1 MSVPVITEIRIL
13 LIEDDD
19 ALRTAI
25 ERGLRLEGYAVTPAD
40 DGREALRLLEEHGC
54 AYDVVICDYSMPGLT
69 GGETVN
75 GIRRR
80 CPEQIVVYVSG
91 FSSFPED
98 LKAHEAFLQ
107 KPVELD
113 VLVAEIRRLT
123 QERVTLPP
131 GEP

>member
-1 MSVPVITEIRIL
+1 MTIPAITEIRIL
-13 LIEDDD
+13 LVEDDD
-19 ALRTAI
+19 SLRTAI
-25 ERGLRLEGYAVTPAD
+25 ERGLRQEGYAVTPAY
-40 DGREALRLLEEHGC
+40 DGEEALRLLEDHGC

-75 GIRRR
+75 AIRQR
-80 CPEQIVVYVSG
+80 CPDQMVIYVSG
-91 FSSFPED
+91 FSSFPDD

-123 QERVTLPP
+123 QERITLPP
-131 GEP
+131 EAT